1 MSAWPWDHNGS
12 PDDDADRLRAAVQ
25 DMRAE
30 LVACMRFLED
40 MHTQSAEWTVAESQ
54 IRHTAVRAAI
64 AKATQP

>member
-12 PDDDADRLRAAVQ
+12 PDDCEDRLIAAAQ
-25 DMRAE
+25 DMRTE

-54 IRHTAVRAAI
+54 IRHAAVCAAI